1 VPGLIRGE
9 EVGKIEMK
17 SCTDEVLDN
26 GIRILIVDGY
36 RPWRTAVS
44 SLLRREPSFHV
55 VAEAGGGSEAV
66 QMASAFSPDVIL
78 MDIAMRGMNGLE
90 ASDRIR
96 ELSPTS
102 KIVFFT
108 ELRSASIAERAMF
121 TGGSGYVLKSNAA
134 SELIPA
140 LKAAF
145 AGERFVSPSVS
156 EPVRIAS

>member
-1 VPGLIRGE
+1 
-9 EVGKIEMK
+9 MK
-17 SCTDEVLDN
+17 QISDAVLGN

-36 RPWRTAVS
+36 KPWRSAVN
-44 SLLRREPSFHV
+44 SLLQREPTFQV

-66 QMASAFSPDVIL
+66 QMATAHSPDLVL

-96 ELSPTS
+96 EISPAS

-108 ELRSASIAERAMF
+108 ELRSPHIAERAMCI
-121 TGGSGYVLKSNAA
+121 GGSGYVLKSNAA

-145 AGERFVSPSVS
+145 AGERFVSPSLS
-156 EPVRIAS
+156 EPVHVS